1 MEEDESKNIK
11 NDFESFVRDALPN
24 KLISNFIIVAEIISE
39 SGSELS
45 ISCSNSMTPW
55 LASGMLRAA
64 EDMVLSGENSFM
76 DEGLGEDE
84 E

>member
-1 MEEDESKNIK
+1 
-11 NDFESFVRDALPN
+11 
-24 KLISNFIIVAEIISE
+24 
-39 SGSELS
+39 
-45 ISCSNSMTPW
+45 MTPW

-76 DEGLGEDE
+76 DEGFGEDE